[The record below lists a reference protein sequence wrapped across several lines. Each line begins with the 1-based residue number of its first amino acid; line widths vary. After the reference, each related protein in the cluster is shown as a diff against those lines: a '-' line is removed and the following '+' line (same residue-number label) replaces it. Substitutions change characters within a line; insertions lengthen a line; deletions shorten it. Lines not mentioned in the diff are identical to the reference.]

1 MVLMNWY
8 SLLNKEEPK
17 DLKLHKNITAR
28 NQFQRDSEALS
39 DAMEDNPEEIPDNI
53 DSPQG
58 SDDKDSDFQ
67 AIQDEPDEDG
77 NQDNGDTTEETSSDD
92 MDEEMDS
99 LDGDSDSGDSS
110 SKEIKN
116 NPLEKVNGTMKV
128 IDCFSELEEQ
138 IDEVLTKLTDNPN
151 IVHKQFKELENLLEI
166 VRKDKQSAAL
176 SSVHESM
183 FRYMSSRELFKR
195 YMELII
201 QILTKKKSTENDMY
215 KKDKE

>member
-1 MVLMNWY
+1 MNWN

-17 DLKLHKNITAR
+17 DLKLHKNISAQK
-28 NQFQRDSEALS
+28 QFQRNSEALS
-39 DAMEDNPEEIPDNI
+39 DAMEDNPEKIPDNI
-53 DSPQG
+53 DTPPG
-58 SDDKDSDFQ
+58 DEDNKDSDFQ
-67 AIQDEPDEDG
+67 AIQDEPDE
-77 NQDNGDTTEETSSDD
+77 NGDQNDGDSTEESSDD
-92 MDEEMDS
+92 GDIDEEMDS
-99 LDGDSDSGDSS
+99 LDGDSDSEDSS

-116 NPLEKVNGTMKV
+116 NPLEKVNGVMKV

-151 IVHKQFKELENLLEI
+151 IVHKQLKELENLLEI
-166 VRKDKQSAAL
+166 VKKDKQSAAL

-201 QILTKKKSTENDMY
+201 QILAKKKSAEND
-215 KKDKE
+215 K